1 MKGCDRTE
9 YDRAESRNL
18 DKDKGKEI
26 QGQGQNQGGRV
37 MGDG

>member
-18 DKDKGKEI
+18 VKTRGKGFKVKDKIKVAE
-26 QGQGQNQGGRV
+26 
-37 MGDG
+37 